1 MYVVV
6 TEDLQEVADLE
17 PSAVRT
23 LEQAFAQVC
32 CWAGYG
38 YHFEQE
44 QSGWLLVIT
53 DIERPECGPEPIR
66 STYIKRADAH
76 RDLMQ
81 QAVDGR
87 LKGYAAVLL
96 ADLKKQRE
104 RATERHAAE

>member
-38 YHFEQE
+38 YHFE
-44 QSGWLLVIT
+44 
-53 DIERPECGPEPIR
+53 
-66 STYIKRADAH
+66 
-76 RDLMQ
+76 
-81 QAVDGR
+81 
-87 LKGYAAVLL
+87 
-96 ADLKKQRE
+96 
-104 RATERHAAE
+104 

>member
-6 TEDLQEVADLE
+6 TEDLDEAADLE
-17 PSAVRT
+17 RSAVGT

-32 CWAGYG
+32 CFAGYG

-44 QSGWLLVIT
+44 QSGWRLIIT
-53 DIERPECGPEPIR
+53 DIERPECSPEPIR
-66 STYIKRADAH
+66 STYIKRTDAQ

-87 LKGYAAVLL
+87 LKGFAAIRLVEF
-96 ADLKKQRE
+96 KRK
-104 RATERHAAE
+104 RAQVNEEHAAE